1 MGSTLNAGVAT
12 VQQQLEAGSSSGT
25 SHGTI
30 SLVHHDDAVQA
41 GGSMTRNLFDCLPG
55 SSSRS
60 CRPPEMQQQLDL
72 LLGIHAHVGQSAG
85 AAAESRFRH
94 ARAGLVGGLSLNRL
108 DSTTRESASPTGLWF
123 KLQAAENQ

>member
-25 SHGTI
+25 SRGTI
-30 SLVHHDDAVQA
+30 SPVHHDDAVQA

-60 CRPPEMQQQLDL
+60 CRPPEIMQQLDL
-72 LLGIHAHVGQSAG
+72 LLGIHAHVGQSA
-85 AAAESRFRH
+85 AAESRFRH
-94 ARAGLVGGLSLNRL
+94 ASHGLLGGLSRNRL
-108 DSTTRESASPTGLWF
+108 DSTTRESASPGLWF